1 MPKKLLSD
9 IVFRPIIP
17 PDYKKNID
25 ARELAEIIVARLGL
39 KRKSSRADHARLLL
53 ELLRF
58 KRDNIPVRIEEISR
72 FLGVSVS
79 QAYEEI
85 RKWRTLGLLEFVK
98 IQKPN
103 GEFEKGYMLAA
114 NTVNR
119 LMDKVESSIGAFLRE
134 TRRLAK
140 DFDDIFMLEFVRKE
154 K

>member
-1 MPKKLLSD
+1 
-9 IVFRPIIP
+9 
-17 PDYKKNID
+17 
-25 ARELAEIIVARLGL
+25 
-39 KRKSSRADHARLLL
+39 L
-53 ELLRF
+53 ELLNF
-58 KRDNIPVRIEEISR
+58 KKENIPVRIEEISQ
-72 FLGVSVS
+72 FLGVSIS

-98 IQKPN
+98 MQKPT
-103 GEFEKGYMLAA
+103 GDFEKGYMLSA

-119 LMDKVESSIGAFLRE
+119 LIDKVESSVAAFLRE